1 MRKLFGK
8 LLADEMRKNPNIYL
22 LAGDVGYGVL
32 DMSLPNCYNMGASEQ
47 AMIGASVGLSYEG
60 KIPVCYTITPFLLRR
75 PYEWIKHYLID
86 EGANVKLVGAGRGRD
101 YGNLGST
108 HWCEEDEILL
118 GGAAV
123 PQLYPDSQELLHVMF
138 NSFIHTTRPVY
149 LNLRR

>member
-47 AMIGASVGLSYEG
+47 AMIGAAVGLSYEG
-60 KIPVCYTITPFLLRR
+60 KIPICYTITPFLLRR

-86 EGANVKLVGAGRGRD
+86 EGANVKLVGSGRDRD
-101 YGNLGST
+101 YGHLGST
-108 HWCEEDEILL
+108 HWCEEDDILIPTFGKVKCYWPSDTIEPWL
-118 GGAAV
+118 WGNFLAPGPA
-123 PQLYPDSQELLHVMF
+123 
-138 NSFIHTTRPVY
+138 Y